1 MITKSVTV
9 GVTPDINKHPAAL
22 FVQLANQFESAIH
35 IHTGSKK
42 INAKSIMGVMTLNLS
57 EGEVMEV
64 STNGA
69 DEIIAMQKIENF
81 LGAEPIT

>member
-9 GVTPDINKHPAAL
+9 GVTPNLNKHPAAL

-35 IHTGSKK
+35 VQMGNKK

-57 EGEVMEV
+57 KGEVMEV
-64 STNGA
+64 SANGV
-69 DEIIAMQKIENF
+69 DETDAMKKIEDF
-81 LGAEPIT
+81 LGAK